1 MESVYQ
7 SAVNGMIEPRT
18 VERTVLTES
27 GKIGYI
33 YKVEFLTFEPKLLV
47 EGRKYIIRYF
57 AERKTNKI
65 TATYY
70 GATDEFRTIIV
81 SSPYDT
87 GAITLGIPSFNIYSI
102 EPVVK

>member
-47 EGRKYIIRYF
+47 EGRKYVIRYF

-65 TATYY
+65 TVAYM
-70 GATDEFRTIIV
+70 GATDDYRTLIV
-81 SSPYDT
+81 SSPYDS